1 LRLDAGS
8 APWFASIVA
17 VILFLIWA
25 ARMFSVAAFFVK
37 LFSGRISLRRFR
49 DRDHR

>member
-25 ARMFSVAAFFVK
+25 ARMLSVAAFFVA
-37 LFSGRISLRRFR
+37 LFSGRFSFRQLRDRFR
-49 DRDHR
+49 R